1 MKLSNLIL
9 LSIPV
14 MAGVWCLGLI
24 MDHTLNTMVLAVLA
38 YPVTIYILTR
48 TGHLPSATRKGS
60 SR

>member
-9 LSIPV
+9 LCTPAI
-14 MAGVWCLGLI
+14 AGICCLGPI
-24 MDHTLNTMVLAVLA
+24 MDHTLNTMVLAVLS

-48 TGHLPSATRKGS
+48 TGHLPSATKKGP